1 MGEAIFIFQDQE
13 TEMAVAVR
21 DCDEASA
28 MKMLHAALTSDMALP
43 LKQFDALE
51 FATCFVAVNKKGPYD
66 VLFCGEFEDD
76 ALEDVANVYDCKSTG
91 DALVVTPM
99 EFSNNSGMRSPTHLW
114 ALKQFT
120 IH

>member
-1 MGEAIFIFQDQE
+1 MGEAIFIFQDHE

-21 DCDEASA
+21 DCDDVSA
-28 MKMLHAALTSDMALP
+28 MRMLHATLTSEMATSIRN
-43 LKQFDALE
+43 FDALE

-66 VLFCGEFEDD
+66 LLFVGDFEDD
-76 ALEDVANVYDCKSTG
+76 VLDDVENVYDCKATG

-99 EFSNNSGMRSPTHLW
+99 DFKNNDGSPTPTHLW

-120 IH
+120 VH

>member
-1 MGEAIFIFQDQE
+1 MSEAIFIFQDQE

>member
-1 MGEAIFIFQDQE
+1 MGEAIFIFQDKE

-28 MKMLHAALTSDMALP
+28 MQMLHATLTSDMALP

-76 ALEDVANVYDCKSTG
+76 ALDDVANVYDCKSTG
-91 DALVVTPM
+91 DCLVVTPM
-99 EFSNNSGMRSPTHLW
+99 EFSSNSGVRSPTQLW
-114 ALKQFT
+114 ALKQIT

>member
-1 MGEAIFIFQDQE
+1 MGEAIFIFQDKE

-28 MKMLHAALTSDMALP
+28 MKMLHATLTSDMALP

-99 EFSNNSGMRSPTHLW
+99 EFNNNNGMTSPTHLW

-120 IH
+120 VH

>member
-76 ALEDVANVYDCKSTG
+76 ALEDVTNVYDCISTG

>member
-1 MGEAIFIFQDQE
+1 MSEAIFIFQDKE

-21 DCDEASA
+21 DCDDASA
-28 MKMLHAALTSDMALP
+28 MQMLHATLTSDMALP

-66 VLFCGEFEDD
+66 VLFVGDFEHDELD
-76 ALEDVANVYDCKSTG
+76 DVANVYDCKSTG

-99 EFSNNSGMRSPTHLW
+99 EFSGSSGMKSPTQLW